1 VNVLKDTVK
10 SEIRTLSDPAVT
22 PRHAPGH
29 SSHPPGWATDP
40 AGPGITTAVLYS
52 YHCEIIM
59 SLSMNLVRCQF

>member
-1 VNVLKDTVK
+1 MNVLKDTVK

-29 SSHPPGWATDP
+29 SSHAPGWATDP

-52 YHCEIIM
+52 TTSTI
-59 SLSMNLVRCQF
+59 VK